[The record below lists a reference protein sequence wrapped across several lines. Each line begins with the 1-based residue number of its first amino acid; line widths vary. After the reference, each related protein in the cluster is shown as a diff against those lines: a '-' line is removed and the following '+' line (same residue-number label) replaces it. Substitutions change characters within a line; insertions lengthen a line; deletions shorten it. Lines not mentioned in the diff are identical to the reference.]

1 MDCAEIRRAFLSG
14 APPSAAIAG
23 EHLRSCPHC
32 RELFEEDALLG
43 RKLALSAVS
52 IPERGAA
59 FAPLSSALAAEHGL
73 RAFLRSR
80 PTRTRWLTCLGL
92 AAASLCAELAR
103 RRIPL
108 STLPASRLAFALLL
122 LALFALVT
130 HSALWPSSIERR
142 AARLQSALA
151 LGAWCLPC
159 MLCLAPDA
167 HASDDLGHG
176 FALRS
181 FGCFAYGSAL
191 AAPSF
196 ALLWALD
203 RSVHV
208 SFRVLALAAGMV
220 ALLANTILI
229 LHCPVTER
237 AHLIVG
243 HFSIGLVWFAA
254 VYLAER
260 WRRRV

>member
-1 MDCAEIRRAFLSG
+1 VDCAEIRREFLSG
-14 APPSAAIAG
+14 AVPAGTPASA
-23 EHLRSCPHC
+23 HVRSCPHC
-32 RELFEEDALLG
+32 RELFENDALLG
-43 RKLALSAVS
+43 RRLALTNGAL
-52 IPERGAA
+52 PERGVA
-59 FAPLSSALAAEHGL
+59 FEPLSSALAAERGV

-80 PTRTRWLTCLGL
+80 STRSRGLLCLGL
-92 AAASLCAELAR
+92 AAALLLAELAR
-103 RRIPL
+103 RRIPF
-108 STLPASRLAFALLL
+108 STLPASRLACGLLL

-130 HSALWPSSIERR
+130 QSALRPPSIERR

-151 LGAWCLPC
+151 LGVWCLPC
-159 MLCLAPDA
+159 VLCFAPDV
-167 HASDDLGHG
+167 HGSEELGPG

-203 RSVHV
+203 RGVRIP
-208 SFRVLALAAGMV
+208 FRVLALGAGVV
-220 ALLANTILI
+220 ALLANSILI
-229 LHCPVTER
+229 LHCPDTHR

-243 HFSIGLVWFAA
+243 HFSIGLVWLAA
-254 VYLAER
+254 VYLGER